1 MRNILLFAFLAS
13 VLLLPATAAYQAK
26 EYVIHGQISDSS
38 GTPVGGA
45 TVTVENTY
53 LGVISRPDGSY
64 ALPPLREGIY
74 NIRFSFLG
82 FRPQVVKVNPAKE
95 PEINI
100 TLAAE
105 SMLTGEVIVSATR
118 ADQNTPL
125 AYANVDNE
133 ALKKRNPG
141 YDIPFILGLTPSFV
155 ETSEAGNGIGYTNL
169 RIRGTDANRINVTID
184 GIPLNDPESQQVFW
198 VDLPDIASSA
208 ENIQVQR
215 GVGTSTNG
223 AGAFGATI
231 NMQTGFT
238 DSKPFAQISSSFGS
252 FNSGRNTI
260 SAGTGLLDNRLSL
273 QLRLSRIKSDGYIDR
288 TWSNDKSAFIS
299 AAYRTDKSNL
309 RANII
314 LGEEHTGIS
323 WWGVPAEMLDIN
335 RRYNPAGEYT
345 DASGMI
351 HYYGN
356 ESDNYIQDHLQ
367 IIYDHKVNDILSY
380 SAGFHYT
387 FGTGYYEEYS
397 QDAALSDY
405 GLDNIIIGDSVI
417 SSTDLIRQKW
427 LKNNFYGLVYSVKYK
442 KGRLSATLG
451 GGANYYLGDHYGRI
465 IWMRNAGNTEKDH
478 QWYFN
483 TGTKSEVSLY
493 GKADYYLSNRLSLFI
508 DLQSRYILYRMEGI
522 DDDLKNLDQEHRF
535 VFFNPK
541 AGLFY
546 NLTRNQ
552 DVYFSFS
559 VANREPS
566 RADFKE
572 ATGDPDATPKQ
583 ETLYDYELG
592 YKLRGEKYSA
602 GLNLYGMFYKD
613 QLVPTG
619 ELSNVGYV
627 ISTNVKNS
635 YRLGIE
641 LTAGIK
647 PVRFLRWNF
656 NATLSRNKILDFTEY
671 YTDYISSD
679 NSEVYKNK
687 MLGTVNIA
695 YSPSFTSASDMNFS
709 VLKNLDLHFISKY
722 VGSQYFDN
730 TMNPERKLGA
740 YFVNNL
746 RLDFNPSLLMLKQTT
761 FQLFINNLFNSR
773 YESNAYG
780 GNWYE
785 DGVEHTWS
793 YYFPQAGINFM
804 VSASLTF

>member
-1 MRNILLFAFLAS
+1 
-13 VLLLPATAAYQAK
+13 
-26 EYVIHGQISDSS
+26 
-38 GTPVGGA
+38 
-45 TVTVENTY
+45 
-53 LGVISRPDGSY
+53 
-64 ALPPLREGIY
+64 
-74 NIRFSFLG
+74 
-82 FRPQVVKVNPAKE
+82 
-95 PEINI
+95 
-100 TLAAE
+100 
-105 SMLTGEVIVSATR
+105 
-118 ADQNTPL
+118 
-125 AYANVDNE
+125 
-133 ALKKRNPG
+133 
-141 YDIPFILGLTPSFV
+141 
-155 ETSEAGNGIGYTNL
+155 
-169 RIRGTDANRINVTID
+169 
-184 GIPLNDPESQQVFW
+184 
-198 VDLPDIASSA
+198 
-208 ENIQVQR
+208 
-215 GVGTSTNG
+215 
-223 AGAFGATI
+223 
-231 NMQTGFT
+231 
-238 DSKPFAQISSSFGS
+238 
-252 FNSGRNTI
+252 
-260 SAGTGLLDNRLSL
+260 
-273 QLRLSRIKSDGYIDR
+273 
-288 TWSNDKSAFIS
+288 
-299 AAYRTDKSNL
+299 
-309 RANII
+309 
-314 LGEEHTGIS
+314 
-323 WWGVPAEMLDIN
+323 
-335 RRYNPAGEYT
+335 
-345 DASGMI
+345 
-351 HYYGN
+351 
-356 ESDNYIQDHLQ
+356 
-367 IIYDHKVNDILSY
+367 
-380 SAGFHYT
+380 
-387 FGTGYYEEYS
+387 
-397 QDAALSDY
+397 
-405 GLDNIIIGDSVI
+405 
-417 SSTDLIRQKW
+417 
-427 LKNNFYGLVYSVKYK
+427 
-442 KGRLSATLG
+442 
-451 GGANYYLGDHYGRI
+451 
-465 IWMRNAGNTEKDH
+465 MRNAGNTEKDH

-687 MLGTVNIA
+687 MLGTVDIA